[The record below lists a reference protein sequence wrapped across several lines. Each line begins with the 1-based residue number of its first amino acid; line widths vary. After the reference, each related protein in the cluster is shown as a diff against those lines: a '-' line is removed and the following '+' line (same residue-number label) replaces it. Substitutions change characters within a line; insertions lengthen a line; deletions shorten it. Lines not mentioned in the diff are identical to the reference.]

1 LKKEEKINEIVH
13 FVTSNPDSTASRA
26 ILRRYYLNN
35 NLYETSKEL
44 GIHLKEVLQEKD
56 PDEIDFCF
64 YLVK

>member
-1 LKKEEKINEIVH
+1 MRKEEKIDEIVH

-26 ILRRYYLNN
+26 IMRRYYLNN

-44 GIHLKEVLQEKD
+44 AIHLKQVLEEKEA
-56 PDEIDFCF
+56 DEIDFCF